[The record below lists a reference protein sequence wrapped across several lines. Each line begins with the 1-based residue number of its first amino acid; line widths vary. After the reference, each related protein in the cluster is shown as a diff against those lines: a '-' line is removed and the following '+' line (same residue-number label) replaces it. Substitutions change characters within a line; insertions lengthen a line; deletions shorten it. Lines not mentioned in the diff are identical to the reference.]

1 MIIRLACHA
10 SVFVLSPF
18 IFCRSNV
25 LIYGTTCLTLPAPRS
40 RHTQMAKAQSI
51 LLRRLGHPLTLDVAV
66 EKLSYHHS
74 RKSIKTFPLIEWI
87 WRSRVRGTAVR
98 YPFIGLNSNSFIKLG
113 GSLNYWAEKTFS
125 VAKNKIFQ
133 TVVWNFLSRILWII
147 STIFFLFSESSRG
160 LMKPYKQV
168 SDPKVFDHRLFIRLP
183 NYIVAT
189 QIKSL
194 ECSRRWHEADMKCK
208 QKNFRNVLSPSFW
221 HFDWKWKLYLNLW
234 PIL

>member
-1 MIIRLACHA
+1 MHPFTYFNQIGCFSIFLLLLSAEPPQDVFLLPHIPWVGQGGSNLLVLCSMIIRLACHA

-113 GSLNYWAEKTFS
+113 GSLNYWAEK
-125 VAKNKIFQ
+125 
-133 TVVWNFLSRILWII
+133 R
-147 STIFFLFSESSRG
+147 TIDLFCG
-160 LMKPYKQV
+160 
-168 SDPKVFDHRLFIRLP
+168 
-183 NYIVAT
+183 
-189 QIKSL
+189 
-194 ECSRRWHEADMKCK
+194 
-208 QKNFRNVLSPSFW
+208 
-221 HFDWKWKLYLNLW
+221 
-234 PIL
+234 